1 MWVSFENETAQQQG
15 NEKESE
21 FMCPASAAM
30 AMPVAELN
38 KPTVPILI
46 LSISL
51 SYLIPLLTHNQS
63 SFLSYFQFLSSIY
76 ILVILQHPPKKTY
89 LFKGQNIINFVCF
102 FFFLFFF
109 SSKNK
114 HFYFVYWVSSLTITY
129 FVFLSLKHV
138 IQSSTTAKYI

>member
-1 MWVSFENETAQQQG
+1 
-15 NEKESE
+15 
-21 FMCPASAAM
+21 MCPASAAM

-76 ILVILQHPPKKTY
+76 ILQHPPKNTY
-89 LFKGQNIINFVCF
+89 LFKGQNIINFVF
-102 FFFLFFF
+102 FF
-109 SSKNK
+109 
-114 HFYFVYWVSSLTITY
+114 I
-129 FVFLSLKHV
+129 
-138 IQSSTTAKYI
+138 